1 MTMISLWS
9 EPGTSLGVVPVVVGP
24 LQALLALLPG
34 ILAAL
39 GGLLF
44 ALFKPTTVKRL
55 FQLLWAQKLPV
66 LLIVAIVGGLIY
78 FGGDLLP
85 ARAQDV
91 ADAEAAVADWPQFR
105 GGLERRGWVDD
116 GRPDPV
122 RGGVNWAVTPRG
134 QEDFY
139 SSPTVVGNRIY
150 IASATVSMFNR
161 QGNGRIFCLDA
172 DTGNLV
178 WEAGPRNYRA
188 TFSSPSIVGNRM
200 AIGEGLH
207 ETRDARFLVL
217 DLDNQGEVLWSYR
230 SNSHAESSPVIYED
244 AVIFGSGMDGWRKFD
259 LEPGEDGNPVM
270 HWHVPGDNYA
280 DASGSASVHDGVV
293 YVPMGRAGG
302 NGVAALDFETGE
314 ELWRV
319 ETPYAVFSGPTI
331 AQEHGLVLIGMGTGD
346 FVLSAAEAM
355 PRELE
360 RLAEAGFSEE
370 EIAERR
376 ERLGPAGEVWAI
388 DLDTQ
393 EVVWRFE
400 ARRAVMGQVAI
411 DGERAY
417 FGSRD
422 GNVYAVDIATG
433 ELANQWQGHDPILA
447 SPAVTDEHV
456 YVVTNSG
463 YLYTLD
469 KATLA
474 QVWDVHLGMAPSLS
488 SPTVARG
495 QVFVGT
501 VTNGVLSVGEAGEQ
515 APPLWGG
522 DRGGPGRSGFAPGAL
537 MAARANYAWGYNEA
551 LSEGGAASHVT
562 APIAIREAVVDEDDD
577 EPAGPAAFVALAGDD
592 AQGLARLAWPDGL
605 NAAPQRD
612 WLIETD
618 HPIAAAPVVVDDT
631 VIFIEGEAGD
641 AGRAMRAVDAETG
654 DQRWRHDVASDAPG
668 GLTATPRLL
677 LASDTADG
685 LTAYEPHTG
694 ERRWRVEVGPVL
706 DVPFVEGDLVIAAT
720 RDAGLVVLDAIDGTT
735 LWRRELD
742 SEPTTGPV
750 LVRDAIWLGVGE
762 AVHAYDLY
770 DGERRYAVGTSAA
783 VDRIV
788 RDGDRVAFTSEAGVA
803 YVVDARSGAVE
814 QEVDEVK
821 PAYAPLLADAGML
834 IWREGA
840 LHWHDFASGE
850 SNYWTRITASWPGL
864 PETPPVMLGRH
875 VLFATELRGLVGI
888 RPEN

>member
-1 MTMISLWS
+1 MTIISLWS
-9 EPGTSLGVVPVVVGP
+9 EPATSLGVVPVVVGP
-24 LQALLALLPG
+24 LQALIALLPG

-39 GGLLF
+39 GGMLF
-44 ALFKPTTVKRL
+44 AIFKPTTVKRL
-55 FQLLWAQKLPV
+55 FQLLWAQKIPV
-66 LLIVAIVGGLIY
+66 VLVAAIVGGLIY

-105 GGLERRGWVDD
+105 GSLERRGWVDD
-116 GRPDPV
+116 GHADPV

-134 QEDFY
+134 FEDFY
-139 SSPTVVGNRIY
+139 SSPTVVGNRVY

-172 DTGNLV
+172 DTGNIV
-178 WEAGPRNYRA
+178 WDAGPRNYRA

-230 SNSHAESSPVIYED
+230 SNSHAESTPAIYED

-259 LEPGEDGNPVM
+259 LEPDEDGNPVM

-280 DASGSASVHDGVV
+280 DASGSPSVHDGVV

-331 AQEHGLVLIGMGTGD
+331 AEAHGLVLIGMGTGD

-360 RLAEAGFSEE
+360 RLAEQGFSEE
-370 EIAERR
+370 EIEQRR

-388 DLDTQ
+388 DLATGDVQ
-393 EVVWRFE
+393 WRFE

-422 GNVYAVDIATG
+422 GNVYATDIATG
-433 ELANQWQGHDPILA
+433 ELVGQWQGHDPILA
-447 SPAVTDEHV
+447 SPAVTDEHL
-456 YVVTNSG
+456 YFVTNSG

-469 KATLA
+469 KRTLN
-474 QVWDVHLGMAPSLS
+474 QVWDVHLGMPPALS

-501 VTNGVLSVGEAGEQ
+501 VTNGVLSVGEVGEQ

-537 MAARANYAWGYNEA
+537 MASRANYAWGYNEPLTDDA
-551 LSEGGAASHVT
+551 DAPRVT
-562 APIAIREAVVDEDDD
+562 APIAIHEAVADEDD
-577 EPAGPAAFVALAGDD
+577 EQPAGPAAFVALAGDD
-592 AQGLARLAWPDGL
+592 AHALARLTWPDGL

-612 WLIETD
+612 LLIQAS
-618 HPIAAAPVVVDDT
+618 HPITVAPVVVGDT
-631 VIFIEGEAGD
+631 VVFIEGAPGD
-641 AGRAMRAVDAETG
+641 DARAMRAVDAHTG
-654 DQRWRHDVASDAPG
+654 DERWRHDVHPDAPG
-668 GLTATPRLL
+668 TLTATRNLL
-677 LASDTADG
+677 LASDADDA
-685 LTAYEPHTG
+685 LTAYDPHTG
-694 ERRWRVEVGPVL
+694 DERWRVDVGPVL
-706 DVPFVEGDLVIAAT
+706 DVPYVEGDLVIAAT
-720 RDAGLVVLDAIDGTT
+720 RDRRLLVLDAVTGAT

-742 SEPTTGPV
+742 AGATTGPV
-750 LVRDAIWLGVGE
+750 LARDAIWLGVGD

-770 DGERRYAVGTSAA
+770 DADRRYAVGASAA

-788 RDGDRVAFTSEAGVA
+788 RDGDRIAFTSAAGVA
-803 YVVDARSGAVE
+803 YVVDARSGAIE
-814 QEVDEVK
+814 REVADVK
-821 PAYAPLLADAGML
+821 PAYAPLLAEAGML
-834 IWREGA
+834 VWVEGA
-840 LHWHDFASGE
+840 LQWHDFASGE
-850 SNYWTRITASWPGL
+850 SNYWTRITANWPGL
-864 PETPPVMLGRH
+864 PDTPPVMLGRH